1 MVISLKA
8 AKASSLKKW
17 NKILSEYPDIKYAT
31 LFSRCA
37 FCQRMIE
44 FKERLCTECEVY
56 NVCAGDNSLWRRIGN
71 SYDTPTLGLKSLI
84 EQMIK
89 AIESVEVK

>member
-1 MVISLKA
+1 MVISLKV

-44 FKERLCTECEVY
+44 FKESCYECEVY
-56 NVCAGDNSLWRRIGN
+56 NVCAGDNSLWNRIGN
-71 SYDTPTLGLKSLI
+71 DYNKPTPKLKSLI